1 MMKAPVALFVY
12 NRPLHTRQTL
22 LSLSNCEEASD
33 TDLFIFCDG
42 QKPDASEENKIA
54 IREVRRIIREQ
65 KWCKRIEIV
74 ESEHN
79 KGLSRSI
86 ISGVTELVN
95 RFGKLIVLEDDMDLS
110 PWFLKFM
117 NEGLDLYANE
127 DAVISLTGYSWPVKE
142 KLPETFFLRGTYCWG
157 WATWKRGWELFDPD
171 GRKLMQELEARK
183 LTGLFDF
190 NNSHFYTQMLK
201 DQVEGRN
208 DSWALRWYASAFLE
222 NKLTLLPA
230 RSLVQNIGID
240 GSGVHSGKSNE
251 WTVDISN
258 TPIQM
263 RRIPIED
270 NLIARRAVTNF
281 FLSMKRNSLKERLKR
296 KIYNFLYNRR

>member
-1 MMKAPVALFVY
+1 MKAPVALFVY